1 MLFVKIIMSDEK
13 TIFQKIA
20 DREIPGN
27 FVYEDD
33 EIFAIRDIAPKAP
46 VHILIIPKEPIP
58 TVMDCTQEHTELLGK
73 MVMIAKKIAAEEELE
88 GYKLLFN
95 CGKKGGQ
102 VVFHIHLHLLGGGKI
117 DLENT

>member
-1 MLFVKIIMSDEK
+1 MPDGK

-20 DREIPGN
+20 NREIPGD
-27 FVYEDD
+27 FVYEDA

-58 TVMDCTQEHTELLGK
+58 TIMDCAEEHTELLGK
-73 MVMIAKKIAAEEELE
+73 MVLVAKKIAADEKLK

-95 CGKKGGQ
+95 CGKEGGQ
-102 VVFHIHLHLLGGGKI
+102 VVFHIHLHLLGGGKV